1 MYICE
6 HIEDACKE
14 VAQGLERPRI
24 PSAARRW
31 LGSKAHKDIF
41 QVLANIF
48 QVFVSIFQVFGQVY
62 KHGFVSSGVGAYRIV
77 HIVSL
82 FDSFAH
88 QLKILE

>member
-6 HIEDACKE
+6 NIEDACKE

-31 LGSKAHKDIF
+31 LGYKAQKDIF

-48 QVFVSIFQVFGQVY
+48 KVLVRNFQ
-62 KHGFVSSGVGAYRIV
+62 A
-77 HIVSL
+77 L
-82 FDSFAH
+82 D
-88 QLKILE
+88 